1 VDTIV
6 KSSKASALLS
16 DPVLQEAFDVIK
28 LQQVDVFKH
37 HASSQEEIMEAS
49 RMVRALGAVEEQLK
63 SFIWNG
69 KLLERRI
76 EKGQH
81 RG

>member
-63 SFIWNG
+63 LFILNG

>member
-1 VDTIV
+1 MDTIV

-37 HASSQEEIMEAS
+37 YASSQEEIMEAS

-63 SFIWNG
+63 SFILNG
-69 KLLERRI
+69 KLLEGRI

>member
-1 VDTIV
+1 MDTIV
-6 KSSKASALLS
+6 KSSTASALLS

-63 SFIWNG
+63 SFILNG

>member
-1 VDTIV
+1 MDTIV

-63 SFIWNG
+63 SLILNG

>member
-63 SFIWNG
+63 SFILNG

>member
-1 VDTIV
+1 MDTIV

-16 DPVLQEAFDVIK
+16 DPVLQEAFNVIK

-63 SFIWNG
+63 SFILNG

>member
-1 VDTIV
+1 MDTLL
-6 KSSKASALLS
+6 KSAKASALLS
-16 DPVLQEAFDVIK
+16 DPVLQEAFNVIK

-37 HASSQEEIMEAS
+37 QASSQEDIMEAS
-49 RMVRALGAVEEQLK
+49 RMVRALDAVEEQLK
-63 SFIWNG
+63 SFILNG

>member
-1 VDTIV
+1 MDTIV

-63 SFIWNG
+63 SFILNG